1 MDSSKQPSTDG
12 AHPDTEG
19 SRKNLTGSQTVDV
32 SAATYL
38 DVAVLRC
45 LFITHWQEEGIYW
58 ALHYLYNR
66 FLQFTKMLFIMLWQ
80 KILLLLLPKKHGT
93 RLPCFYDFM
102 LLYKHLVFR
111 PDCFKMF

>member
-12 AHPDTEG
+12 AHPDIEG
-19 SRKNLTGSQTVDV
+19 SRKNLNGSQIVDV

-58 ALHYLYNR
+58 SLHYLYNR
-66 FLQFTKMLFIMLWQ
+66 FLQFIQVLFNMLSQEFFFCFF
-80 KILLLLLPKKHGT
+80 LPK
-93 RLPCFYDFM
+93 R
-102 LLYKHLVFR
+102 HLR
-111 PDCFKMF
+111 H